1 MARQTANTNMTTA
14 KLPSLNALRA
24 LEAVARNRSFRRAA
38 DELFVTPAA
47 ITHQIKLLEEF
58 FGFTLLERHSRGIEL
73 TEATK
78 AALPQLQRGFDALS
92 SAVGTL
98 RNHEQVPQLTVGAS
112 PTLAS
117 RWLMPRLQ
125 GFLSQFPGIDVRL
138 EANSRPGTRQSK
150 RDIDIRFTN
159 ADAPGERVNML
170 FRVEIVPMCH
180 PRLLTGPRP
189 LRKPADLIH
198 HTLLHGDGGKSDRAG
213 NAWATWLR
221 YAGVEGIDTGR
232 GLQLDH
238 STLALDAATDGLGVT
253 LASPLLAATEL
264 SENKVVVA
272 FPPALALDNAY
283 YLITSDAAM
292 ARWEVAA
299 FHKWLLEAGAQSSR

>member
-1 MARQTANTNMTTA
+1 MTRRAANTNMTTA

-78 AALPQLQRGFDALS
+78 AALPQLQRGFDSLS
-92 SAVGTL
+92 AAVGTL

-150 RDIDIRFTN
+150 RDIDIDSPTLTLQASGSICCFGSRSCPCVIRTCSP
-159 ADAPGERVNML
+159 APAHCANQR
-170 FRVEIVPMCH
+170 
-180 PRLLTGPRP
+180 T
-189 LRKPADLIH
+189 
-198 HTLLHGDGGKSDRAG
+198 
-213 NAWATWLR
+213 
-221 YAGVEGIDTGR
+221 
-232 GLQLDH
+232 
-238 STLALDAATDGLGVT
+238 
-253 LASPLLAATEL
+253 
-264 SENKVVVA
+264 
-272 FPPALALDNAY
+272 
-283 YLITSDAAM
+283 
-292 ARWEVAA
+292 
-299 FHKWLLEAGAQSSR
+299 